1 MLNRYFLTPVG
12 AVIFLSACAAPAAV
26 TPAGVPVTLRFVAQ
40 AGDEVLKTSATEP
53 AANQAVYQGLGQ
65 DAKPVRPIDFRFYIH
80 DVKFLDAEGQA
91 TPVTLEANTWQYRN
105 LALVDL
111 DQATTP
117 EFNDV
122 VRGSVAPGAYTGVQF
137 TLGVPADLN
146 HVDKALGEGL
156 NEAPHAILAWDN
168 HATGMGWSWMA
179 GRKYAKIDFAVPQGD
194 GTEKMYSFHFGG
206 LGASNPTKAEGPSH
220 AGFEPARTQLKEPN
234 LATITLNGIDPLD
247 AQGKVV
253 ADLKLFLAN
262 VNIGNGG
269 NWFGDRQAV
278 AAAAA
283 KPADDHDHA
292 ADGHAHAS
300 RLLANEAAD
309 ALTLNMG
316 LHGGTQ
322 RMFRWQR

>member
-1 MLNRYFLTPVG
+1 MHHRFFLPPVL
-12 AVIFLSACAAPAAV
+12 AAALLSACASPAAV
-26 TPAGVPVTLRFVAQ
+26 EPTGVPLALRFAAQ

-53 AANQAVYQGLGQ
+53 AANQPVYQGLGQ
-65 DAKPVRPIDFRFYIH
+65 DAKPLRPLDFRFYLH
-80 DVKFLDAEGQA
+80 DLKLLNAQGQE
-91 TPVTLEANTWQYRN
+91 TPVTLAANAWQYRN

-122 VRGSVAPGAYTGVQF
+122 VRGTVPSGTYTGLRF

-146 HVDKALGEGL
+146 HVDKNLGEGPH
-156 NEAPHAILAWDN
+156 ASPHAILAWDN

-179 GRKYAKIDFAVPQGD
+179 GRKYAKIDFAIPQGD

-206 LGASNPTKAEGPSH
+206 LGASNPTKPEGPSH
-220 AGFEPARTQLKEPN
+220 EGFQPARTQLADPN
-234 LATITLNGIDPLD
+234 LATITLNGIQPLD
-247 AQGKVV
+247 AQGVVV

-269 NWFGDRQAV
+269 NWFGERQAA

-283 KPADDHDHA
+283 KPADDHA

-300 RLLANEAAD
+300 RLLAEETAD
-309 ALTLNMG
+309 ALTLNLG